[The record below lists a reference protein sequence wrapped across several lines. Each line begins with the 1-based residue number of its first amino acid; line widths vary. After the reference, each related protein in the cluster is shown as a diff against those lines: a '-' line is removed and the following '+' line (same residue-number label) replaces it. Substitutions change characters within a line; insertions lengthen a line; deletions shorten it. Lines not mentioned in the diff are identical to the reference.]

1 MGSPLRHW
9 TRANSRVK
17 CGSLSTSPISGSSAC
32 KELSLR
38 DSLSHRSIELLWGIA
53 SGAVACA
60 GAATVAGIAEELCE
74 EEFVWQKSP
83 KELKKKTRK
92 DRITRIRMGIVR
104 LEGIVFPLPF

>member
-1 MGSPLRHW
+1 
-9 TRANSRVK
+9 
-17 CGSLSTSPISGSSAC
+17 
-32 KELSLR
+32 
-38 DSLSHRSIELLWGIA
+38 
-53 SGAVACA
+53 
-60 GAATVAGIAEELCE
+60 VAGIAEELCE